1 MTTLCTLRACN
12 LGINIPKLLYK
23 INQMTQRWSGE
34 FFSSDLFDLI
44 WKRPTWQGITKN
56 WPLVEVKALRE
67 EHELFLPLL
76 EKVACSGHLGFAGVL
91 ADAGKV
97 HLLFLHVV
105 TQPNVVEVRRDVD
118 QSVWHNRILVLRK
131 HFVYKELKP
140 IHKIGE
146 NNQSAARTYMLESCE
161 RKKTA
166 LMSGESLGW
175 RYTLDFTEHRGRWSW
190 WRKTS
195 GRHEAAGPRPGRW
208 NQFLACSLWQSEP
221 KKTQRKQDEKI
232 TP

>member
-1 MTTLCTLRACN
+1 M
-12 LGINIPKLLYK
+12 YK
-23 INQMTQRWSGE
+23 INQMTQRWSGGG
-34 FFSSDLFDLI
+34 FFSSDLFDLL

-56 WPLVEVKALRE
+56 WPLVEVKALRK

-118 QSVWHNRILVLRK
+118 QSVWHNRILVLRQ

-146 NNQSAARTYMLESCE
+146 NNQSAARTYIVECCE
-161 RKKTA
+161 REKKSTNVRRQFRVKVHAGLYRASWSMKLAEENIWKTWGSWTKTWQMEPVFGMFFMTIWAKKHTKKTKE
-166 LMSGESLGW
+166 L
-175 RYTLDFTEHRGRWSW
+175 
-190 WRKTS
+190 
-195 GRHEAAGPRPGRW
+195 
-208 NQFLACSLWQSEP
+208 
-221 KKTQRKQDEKI
+221 